1 MAVEVTPG
9 PAGHPIWALGLP
21 LAPLTPAQVLQLL
34 DSLMQAR
41 TPSYF
46 ITANLNYAML
56 SSRNEDLQEINRQAT
71 FLLADGMPLVWVAR
85 WRGTPLPERVA
96 GSDLI
101 FELARLAAEHGRR
114 VFLLGAGRGVGRQ
127 AAESL
132 IARYPGLQIVGIES
146 PDMQNLSDSEH
157 AELISR
163 IREAQP
169 DLLLVA
175 FGQPKGERW
184 IHANYQALGVP
195 VSVQVGAS
203 LDFAAGLVR
212 RAPVWMQRLG
222 LEWVFRLALE
232 PRRLTR
238 RYLENGLFFL
248 GQLFAR
254 EPHRHAER
262 RGG

>member
-1 MAVEVTPG
+1 
-9 PAGHPIWALGLP
+9 
-21 LAPLTPAQVLQLL
+21 VLQWL
-34 DSLMQAR
+34 DRLMQAR
-41 TPSYF
+41 APSYF

-56 SSRNEDLQEINRQAT
+56 SSRHEDLQKINRQAI

-101 FELARLAAEHGRR
+101 FELARMAAEHGRR
-114 VFLLGAGRGVGRQ
+114 VFLLGAGRGVGQR
-127 AAESL
+127 AAENL
-132 IARYPGLQIVGIES
+132 TARYPGLQIVGIES
-146 PDMQNLSDSEH
+146 PDVQNLSYSEH

-175 FGQPKGERW
+175 LGQPKGERW

-212 RAPVWMQRLG
+212 RAPLWMQRLG

-232 PRRLTR
+232 PRRLTW

-248 GQLFAR
+248 GQLITR
-254 EPHRHAER
+254 ERHRNDDPASPGAGPSADRVSTTQAVSSAQPGHPPVHP
-262 RGG
+262 